1 MKVFELYPLRG
12 HSVLLTGHRKDN
24 GRKER
29 PMSLSKRYANKQAKA
44 STRRR
49 PSAPA
54 RLQRDRR
61 QAQRAAEARH
71 QALEAWGLP
80 ETRVTE
86 IAGRLRRH
94 HQRLGT
100 MVGRRFPAL
109 CGCRTPSALCR
120 GRGWDTHGPARLRGA
135 LPKRSWLKRLRRL
148 SQEVLEPIWRPVA
161 HTSPATQ
168 SRWQWTWVWDD
179 AVFHTYG
186 AQVRGFG
193 RGWSGQHQRVVAGLA
208 GHHPLVLAAPPPA
221 DPPHLRTI
229 RVEHRVI
236 PDPGPLPAA
245 LGGRTRVGHRAPD
258 RLQHLL
264 AQASQPLE
272 PGAFGQRAAEP
283 GRPVRVPATPA
294 TECRGGPTATE
305 RGKPPPDHRA
315 QALVVAA

>member
-1 MKVFELYPLRG
+1 MRRVLDTPRRNITAMWSAVLIPDFSVSLSEGLTTQGKRRRAMKVFELYPLRG

-179 AVFHTYG
+179 AGFHRGG
-186 AQVRGFG
+186 AGG
-193 RGWSGQHQRVVAGLA
+193 GGGGGGGGGQPEG
-208 GHHPLVLAAPPPA
+208 G
-221 DPPHLRTI
+221 
-229 RVEHRVI
+229 
-236 PDPGPLPAA
+236 GGA
-245 LGGRTRVGHRAPD
+245 LGGRGGGGGGG
-258 RLQHLL
+258 
-264 AQASQPLE
+264 E
-272 PGAFGQRAAEP
+272 
-283 GRPVRVPATPA
+283 GRGV
-294 TECRGGPTATE
+294 
-305 RGKPPPDHRA
+305 
-315 QALVVAA
+315 

>member
-49 PSAPA
+49 PSAPE

-71 QALEAWGLP
+71 QALEALGLP

-100 MVGRRFPAL
+100 MVGMRFPAL

-186 AQVRGFG
+186 AQVRGVG
-193 RGWSGQHQRVVAGLA
+193 RGWSGQHQRVVAGLD
-208 GHHPLVLAAPPPA
+208 GLVLRGVGRRAGTNCRGRGGCSMRAWPRVVGAAWSCQRRWEWPTVGGA
-221 DPPHLRTI
+221 TRSACSLCVT
-229 RVEHRVI
+229 
-236 PDPGPLPAA
+236 PL
-245 LGGRTRVGHRAPD
+245 RAPCWS
-258 RLQHLL
+258 R
-264 AQASQPLE
+264 AKRPMAFPW
-272 PGAFGQRAAEP
+272 PRGARSK
-283 GRPVRVPATPA
+283 AT
-294 TECRGGPTATE
+294 T
-305 RGKPPPDHRA
+305 
-315 QALVVAA
+315 

>member
-1 MKVFELYPLRG
+1 MKVFELYSLRG
-12 HSVLLTGHRKDN
+12 HSVLLTGHRTDN
-24 GRKER
+24 GRKE
-29 PMSLSKRYANKQAKA
+29 
-44 STRRR
+44 
-49 PSAPA
+49 

-71 QALEAWGLP
+71 QALEAWCLP

-100 MVGRRFPAL
+100 MVGMRFPAL

-186 AQVRGFG
+186 AQVRGVG

-208 GHHPLVLAAPPPA
+208 GLVL
-221 DPPHLRTI
+221 
-229 RVEHRVI
+229 
-236 PDPGPLPAA
+236 
-245 LGGRTRVGHRAPD
+245 RVGGGEGRGVGPVDVALRRPAPVG
-258 RLQHLL
+258 
-264 AQASQPLE
+264 
-272 PGAFGQRAAEP
+272 PG
-283 GRPVRVPATPA
+283 
-294 TECRGGPTATE
+294 
-305 RGKPPPDHRA
+305 
-315 QALVVAA
+315 